1 MQYVEL
7 ALPLVIRDLLWLIV
21 PAVNFE
27 LTWCATFNLIY
38 AFVDLGIRLL
48 LPPPPHRTNL
58 AFPKP
63 QGLLSTK
70 HSETLGY
77 LIESQVGQFC
87 R

>member
-48 LPPPPHRTNL
+48 LPPPLTGPI
-58 AFPKP
+58 
-63 QGLLSTK
+63 LLFQNRKGFSAQNIQK
-70 HSETLGY
+70 RLGT
-77 LIESQVGQFC
+77 S
-87 R
+87 